1 MKNYKMQRQSSS
13 NPFLTVMMMF
23 NIETKFVC
31 TPSGNQFCLSYWLQ
45 KSNCLRYLRS
55 FSSPA
60 NEMNFLNQRYFFKAV
75 EERKARHS
83 TQRLE
88 ISKAK
93 RFSILASLFLKRIM
107 QAFNCG
113 FECWYLFKQIQKYIW
128 NDLFRQFFLN
138 FTMMKFCIIV
148 HSISIISCFLTIEIE
163 IESTFEVARNIC
175 NMTLYQREEL

>member
-1 MKNYKMQRQSSS
+1 MKNYKMQWQSSS
-13 NPFLTVMMMF
+13 NPFLTLMMMF

-31 TPSGNQFCLSYWLQ
+31 TPSGNQFCLSFWVQ

-60 NEMNFLNQRYFFKAV
+60 NEMNFLIQRYFFKSSWGTYWLS
-75 EERKARHS
+75 E
-83 TQRLE
+83 LE

-93 RFSILASLFLKRIM
+93 HFSILASLFLKRIM

-113 FECWYLFKQIQKYIW
+113 FECWYLFKQIQKCIW
-128 NDLFRQFFLN
+128 NDSFRQIFPN

-148 HSISIISCFLTIEIE
+148 HSISVISCDLRIEIE

-175 NMTLYQREEL
+175 NRTLYEREEL